1 MSSIIHQG
9 LQLNAVIDPET
20 GAALEYRHL
29 IQDFTTK
36 ILGRR
41 QFIGF
46 NKSLI
51 LMLHSQCISLVIL
64 ILLHIHEKI

>member
-1 MSSIIHQG
+1 MINAIMNSIIHQG

-46 NKSLI
+46 KQIINCYATQS
-51 LMLHSQCISLVIL
+51 MY
-64 ILLHIHEKI
+64 